1 MNQINNNSDPIKD
14 LVKKHQ
20 VQKPSDDFT
29 SKVMNMVKLGVILEE
44 DTEPLMNIKYAVAA
58 AVVFIGL
65 LLATF
70 VFDLS
75 VLDSQWVKSFV
86 NSQQVVSIFNS
97 YQEVTESLAS
107 TFGNLFKNN
116 IMIISTLTIGFLAG
130 LDKLLRKKSGHVT
143 VLI

>member
-1 MNQINNNSDPIKD
+1 MNQFSQNNDQLKEM
-14 LVKKHQ
+14 VKKHE

-29 SKVMNMVKLGVILEE
+29 SKVMNMVKAGVILEE
-44 DTEPLMNIKYAVAA
+44 DTEPLMNIKYVVAA

-65 LLATF
+65 LLSSF

-75 VLDSQWVKSFV
+75 ILDSQWVNNFV

-107 TFGNLFKNN
+107 TFGSLFKNN

-130 LDKLLRKKSGHVT
+130 LDKLLRKKSGHAI
-143 VLI
+143 VLL

>member
-1 MNQINNNSDPIKD
+1 MNQFNNNSDQIKD

-29 SKVMNMVKLGVILEE
+29 SKVMNMVKSGVILEE
-44 DTEPLMNIKYAVAA
+44 DTEPLMNIKYVVAA

-107 TFGNLFKNN
+107 TFGSLFKNN